1 MISPACTR
9 LVLAVLVRARLGS
22 RTGTVVERS
31 SGTLVTPGSENAV
44 VAVLVMTAPSC
55 TSRRLETTTGMSTAN
70 VEGLVAST
78 AGCRV
83 NTPVPASQT
92 APVMP
97 PENA

>member
-9 LVLAVLVRARLGS
+9 LVLAVLVRARFGS
-22 RTGTVVERS
+22 RTGTVVERGG
-31 SGTLVTPGSENAV
+31 GTFVNPDSENAV
-44 VAVLVMTAPSC
+44 VATLVMTAPFC
-55 TSRRLETTTGMSTAN
+55 TSRRLETMTGMSTAN
-70 VEGLVAST
+70 VDGIGVSA

-83 NTPVPASQT
+83 NTPVPAFQV